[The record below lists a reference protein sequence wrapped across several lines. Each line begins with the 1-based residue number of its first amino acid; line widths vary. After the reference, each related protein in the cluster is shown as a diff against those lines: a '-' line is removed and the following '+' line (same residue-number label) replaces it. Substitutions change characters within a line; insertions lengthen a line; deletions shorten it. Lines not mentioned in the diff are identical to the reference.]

1 MDYGILSAHIA
12 QYSSYTAPVLLED
25 GSNLSDFFCADVVG
39 NRRFAQNYGGYPRS
53 EIAEINAQAS
63 LQQAA
68 NLLNDLT
75 VHEGSYQ
82 SADLTPEE
90 IMLSHKSK
98 YIQAPSEM
106 INYIEYQLQVRDAK
120 YGQKMSSQQKDGVIQ
135 FDDGDKLNKDSDA

>member
-1 MDYGILSAHIA
+1 MNIEILQQHIA
-12 QYSSYTAPVLLED
+12 SVVPYVAPELKED
-25 GSNLSDFFCADVVG
+25 GSNLCDFFCSDVVG

-63 LQQAA
+63 MQQAV

-75 VHEGSYQ
+75 VYEGSYQ
-82 SADLTPEE
+82 DASLSPEE

-106 INYIEYQLQVRDAK
+106 IDYIDNQLAIKQLK
-120 YGQKMSSQQKDGVIQ
+120 YGQKIQ
-135 FDDGDKLNKDSDA
+135 PTENKIDFTETPSPESND